1 MCFSMHADLEK
12 LLSLGKIT
20 PSLAEKLDRIA
31 PGRYCFHASW
41 GAGKVISWN
50 LPAKKLVIDFEEN
63 PEHEVAL
70 EFAPRILEFIS
81 DDHFLAKRY
90 EDTESLINLS
100 VDDPVELVRVTL
112 QGYGNSLTPEKL
124 EAALKGTVI
133 AADKWKNWWDK
144 VRAMLRSNVQF
155 MMPTRKG
162 ERITLRA
169 NILSRAQ
176 AALEDYNKAA
186 DLKAKVR
193 VLDGIKME
201 AVMAEPDAV
210 NALIRAVDA
219 DVRNGGSLCIRDSQQ
234 VLELAVLRDD
244 LIASLKNTEAAKEA
258 YPLRSIVEANIGDVG
273 RFAEVLN
280 SMPAVRQKR
289 VYATLPAIFG
299 EDWPQK
305 ALELFDAGGARAVGE
320 IAKFLIEEGQDK
332 VLVKHLKHEL
342 LRQTL
347 PAESLIWICRQRHDA
362 SKPLFGLPVGIAML
376 SLIEQD
382 HMDGG
387 PNRML
392 RLKNLFMED
401 KSIIQEM
408 IKGQD
413 VAEVRQFAKM
423 LYNTSAFSE
432 QDRGALMA
440 RIISVFPDL
449 HAIVLDALVDNS
461 DKPEPIFVSWESLE
475 ARKKELEEL
484 VNVKIPEN
492 LHNKKISRAEGD
504 LRENGGYQD
513 AKEVEKVLNRR
524 RAELEHALALARGTD
539 FAVTDTSRAAM
550 GTKVTLQPLNGGEP
564 VVYTILGAWDTN
576 PEKHI
581 VSYLSQV
588 GKELTGNMYELNTE
602 LVRERVLGIK
612 TPYKTIESIAVAKR
626 PPALCPGC
634 PHRGFFY
641 TLSKNKN
648 YVVTGDIGCYT
659 LGCAAPLNCMDS
671 VVCMGAGFSAGMGIA
686 KSFEKEG
693 VTGKVVFGV
702 VGDSTFFHSGMTG
715 AAEIVYN
722 KGRMIPCVLDNRITG
737 MTGHQ
742 DNPGTGYTLQGDPTA
757 LLSVEKILTA
767 LGFAPVLTV
776 DPQDLKAM
784 EAAVD
789 QAVDALD
796 AGQQP
801 AIVTRCPC
809 LLIKR
814 DKFRKGMCRV
824 NADKCRSCRSCLK
837 VGCPAISLENG
848 KAVIDRTQCVGCTVC
863 AQVCPFDA
871 IEKEEK

>member
-1 MCFSMHADLEK
+1 MRFSMHADLEK

-31 PGRYCFHASW
+31 PGRYCFHTSW

-70 EFAPRILEFIS
+70 EFAPKILEFIN
-81 DDHFLAKRY
+81 DDHFLARRY

-133 AADKWKNWWDK
+133 AEDKWKNWWDK

-162 ERITLRA
+162 ERITLRT

-186 DLKAKVR
+186 DLKARVR

-210 NALIRAVDA
+210 NTLVQAVDA
-219 DVRNGGSLCIRDSQQ
+219 DVRNGGSLALQQ
-234 VLELAVLRDD
+234 VLELSVLRDD
-244 LIASLKNTEAAKEA
+244 LIAAVKNTEAAKEA
-258 YPLRSIVEANIGDVG
+258 YPLRSIVEANIGDVE

-280 SMPAVRQKR
+280 SMAAVRQKR
-289 VYATLPAIFG
+289 VYATLPVIFG
-299 EDWPQK
+299 EEWTQK
-305 ALELFDAGGARAVGE
+305 ALELFDASGARAVGE
-320 IAKFLIEEGQDK
+320 IAKFLIEEGHDK
-332 VLVKHLKHEL
+332 DLVKHLKHEL

-362 SKPLFGLPVGIAML
+362 SKPLFGLAVGIAML

-401 KSIIQEM
+401 KNLIQEM

-440 RIISVFPDL
+440 RVISVFPDL
-449 HAIVLDALVDNS
+449 HAIVLDALVDTS
-461 DKPEPIFVSWESLE
+461 DKPEPIFVSWDSLE

-524 RAELEHALALARGTD
+524 RSELEQALALARGTD
-539 FAVTDTSRAAM
+539 FNVTDTSRASM
-550 GTKVTLQPLNGGEP
+550 GTKVTLQPLSGGDS

-588 GKELTGNMYELNTE
+588 GKELTG
-602 LVRERVLGIK
+602 
-612 TPYKTIESIAVAKR
+612 
-626 PPALCPGC
+626 
-634 PHRGFFY
+634 
-641 TLSKNKN
+641 
-648 YVVTGDIGCYT
+648 
-659 LGCAAPLNCMDS
+659 
-671 VVCMGAGFSAGMGIA
+671 
-686 KSFEKEG
+686 KS
-693 VTGKVVFGV
+693 
-702 VGDSTFFHSGMTG
+702 VGDQVK
-715 AAEIVYN
+715 IVPMDGD
-722 KGRMIPCVLDNRITG
+722 KKKVFTIT
-737 MTGHQ
+737 
-742 DNPGTGYTLQGDPTA
+742 
-757 LLSVEKILTA
+757 KI
-767 LGFAPVLTV
+767 
-776 DPQDLKAM
+776 
-784 EAAVD
+784 EAA
-789 QAVDALD
+789 
-796 AGQQP
+796 
-801 AIVTRCPC
+801 
-809 LLIKR
+809 
-814 DKFRKGMCRV
+814 F
-824 NADKCRSCRSCLK
+824 
-837 VGCPAISLENG
+837 
-848 KAVIDRTQCVGCTVC
+848 
-863 AQVCPFDA
+863 
-871 IEKEEK
+871 

>member
-1 MCFSMHADLEK
+1 MRFSMHADLEK

-31 PGRYCFHASW
+31 PGRYCFHTTW

-50 LPAKKLVIDFEEN
+50 LAAKKLVIDFEEN

-70 EFAPRILEFIS
+70 EFAPKILEFLH
-81 DDHFLAKRY
+81 DDHFLARRY

-162 ERITLRA
+162 ERITLRT

-201 AVMAEPDAV
+201 TVMTEPDAV
-210 NALIRAVDA
+210 NALVQAVDA
-219 DVRNGGSLCIRDSQQ
+219 DVRNGGSLALQQ
-234 VLELAVLRDD
+234 VLAVLRDD
-244 LIASLKNTEAAKEA
+244 LIAAVKNTEAAQAA
-258 YPLRSIVEANIGDVG
+258 YPLRSIVEANIGDVE

-289 VYATLPAIFG
+289 VYVTLPAVFG
-299 EDWPQK
+299 EEWTQK
-305 ALELFDAGGARAVGE
+305 ALELFDASGARAVGE
-320 IAKFLIEEGQDK
+320 IAKFLIEEGHDK
-332 VLVKHLKHEL
+332 ALVKHLKHEL

-401 KSIIQEM
+401 KNIIQEM

-440 RIISVFPDL
+440 RVISVFPDL
-449 HAIVLDALVDNS
+449 HAIVLDALVDTS
-461 DKPEPIFVSWESLE
+461 DKPEPIFVSWDSLE

-524 RAELEHALALARGTD
+524 RSELEQALALARGTD
-539 FAVTDTSRAAM
+539 FAVTDTSKAAM
-550 GTKVTLQPLNGGEP
+550 GMKVTLQPLAGGDA

-588 GKELTGNMYELNTE
+588 GKELTG
-602 LVRERVLGIK
+602 R
-612 TPYKTIESIAVAKR
+612 S
-626 PPALCPGC
+626 
-634 PHRGFFY
+634 
-641 TLSKNKN
+641 
-648 YVVTGDIGCYT
+648 
-659 LGCAAPLNCMDS
+659 
-671 VVCMGAGFSAGMGIA
+671 
-686 KSFEKEG
+686 
-693 VTGKVVFGV
+693 
-702 VGDSTFFHSGMTG
+702 VGDQVK
-715 AAEIVYN
+715 IVPMDGD
-722 KGRMIPCVLDNRITG
+722 KKKVFTIT
-737 MTGHQ
+737 
-742 DNPGTGYTLQGDPTA
+742 
-757 LLSVEKILTA
+757 KI
-767 LGFAPVLTV
+767 
-776 DPQDLKAM
+776 
-784 EAAVD
+784 EAA
-789 QAVDALD
+789 
-796 AGQQP
+796 
-801 AIVTRCPC
+801 
-809 LLIKR
+809 
-814 DKFRKGMCRV
+814 F
-824 NADKCRSCRSCLK
+824 
-837 VGCPAISLENG
+837 
-848 KAVIDRTQCVGCTVC
+848 
-863 AQVCPFDA
+863 
-871 IEKEEK
+871 

>member
-20 PSLAEKLDRIA
+20 PSLAEKLDRIS
-31 PGRYCFHASW
+31 PGRYCFHTTW

-50 LPAKKLVIDFEEN
+50 LAAKKLVIDFEEN

-70 EFAPRILEFIS
+70 EFAPKILEFLH
-81 DDHFLAKRY
+81 DDHFLARRY

-112 QGYGNSLTPEKL
+112 RGYGNSLTPEKL

-133 AADKWKNWWDK
+133 AEDKWKSWWDK

-162 ERITLRA
+162 ERITLRT
-169 NILSRAQ
+169 NTLSRAQ
-176 AALEDYNKAA
+176 AALEDYSKAA

-201 AVMAEPDAV
+201 AVMTEPDAV
-210 NALIRAVDA
+210 MTLVQAVDA
-219 DVRNGGSLCIRDSQQ
+219 DVRNGGSLALQQ

-244 LIASLKNTEAAKEA
+244 LIAAVKNTEAAQEV
-258 YPLRSIVEANIGDVG
+258 YPLRSIVEANIDVVE

-280 SMPAVRQKR
+280 SMAAVRQKR
-289 VYATLPAIFG
+289 VYATLPGIFG
-299 EDWPQK
+299 EEWTQK
-305 ALELFDAGGARAVGE
+305 AMELFDASGARAVGE
-320 IAKFLIEEGQDK
+320 IAKFLIEEGQGK
-332 VLVKHLKHEL
+332 ALVKHLKHEL

-362 SKPLFGLPVGIAML
+362 SKSLFGLPVGIAML

-401 KSIIQEM
+401 KNIIQEM

-413 VAEVRQFAKM
+413 LAEVRQFAKM

-440 RIISVFPDL
+440 RVISVFPDL
-449 HAIVLDALVDNS
+449 HAIVLDALVDTS
-461 DKPEPIFVSWESLE
+461 DKPEPIFVSWDSLE

-524 RAELEHALALARGTD
+524 RAELEHALSLARGTD

-550 GTKVTLQPLNGGEP
+550 GMKVTLQPLNGGEP

-588 GKELTGNMYELNTE
+588 GRELTGKSVGEQVKIVPMDGDQKK
-602 LVRERVLGIK
+602 VF
-612 TPYKTIESIAVAKR
+612 TI
-626 PPALCPGC
+626 
-634 PHRGFFY
+634 
-641 TLSKNKN
+641 T
-648 YVVTGDIGCYT
+648 
-659 LGCAAPLNCMDS
+659 
-671 VVCMGAGFSAGMGIA
+671 
-686 KSFEKEG
+686 
-693 VTGKVVFGV
+693 
-702 VGDSTFFHSGMTG
+702 
-715 AAEIVYN
+715 
-722 KGRMIPCVLDNRITG
+722 
-737 MTGHQ
+737 
-742 DNPGTGYTLQGDPTA
+742 
-757 LLSVEKILTA
+757 KI
-767 LGFAPVLTV
+767 
-776 DPQDLKAM
+776 
-784 EAAVD
+784 EAA
-789 QAVDALD
+789 
-796 AGQQP
+796 
-801 AIVTRCPC
+801 
-809 LLIKR
+809 
-814 DKFRKGMCRV
+814 F
-824 NADKCRSCRSCLK
+824 
-837 VGCPAISLENG
+837 
-848 KAVIDRTQCVGCTVC
+848 
-863 AQVCPFDA
+863 
-871 IEKEEK
+871 

>member
-176 AALEDYNKAA
+176 ATLEDYNKAA

-219 DVRNGGSLCIRDSQQ
+219 DVRNGLALQQ
-234 VLELAVLRDD
+234 VLELGVLRDD

-588 GKELTGNMYELNTE
+588 GKELTG
-602 LVRERVLGIK
+602 
-612 TPYKTIESIAVAKR
+612 
-626 PPALCPGC
+626 
-634 PHRGFFY
+634 
-641 TLSKNKN
+641 
-648 YVVTGDIGCYT
+648 
-659 LGCAAPLNCMDS
+659 
-671 VVCMGAGFSAGMGIA
+671 
-686 KSFEKEG
+686 KS
-693 VTGKVVFGV
+693 
-702 VGDSTFFHSGMTG
+702 VGDQVK
-715 AAEIVYN
+715 IVPMDGDKKKVYT
-722 KGRMIPCVLDNRITG
+722 IT
-737 MTGHQ
+737 
-742 DNPGTGYTLQGDPTA
+742 
-757 LLSVEKILTA
+757 KI
-767 LGFAPVLTV
+767 
-776 DPQDLKAM
+776 
-784 EAAVD
+784 EAA
-789 QAVDALD
+789 
-796 AGQQP
+796 
-801 AIVTRCPC
+801 
-809 LLIKR
+809 
-814 DKFRKGMCRV
+814 F
-824 NADKCRSCRSCLK
+824 
-837 VGCPAISLENG
+837 
-848 KAVIDRTQCVGCTVC
+848 
-863 AQVCPFDA
+863 
-871 IEKEEK
+871 

>member
-144 VRAMLRSNVQF
+144 VRAMLRS
-155 MMPTRKG
+155 
-162 ERITLRA
+162 
-169 NILSRAQ
+169 
-176 AALEDYNKAA
+176 

-219 DVRNGGSLCIRDSQQ
+219 DVRNGGSLALQQ

-362 SKPLFGLPVGIAML
+362 SKPLFGLPVGITML

-440 RIISVFPDL
+440 RIISIFPDL

-588 GKELTGNMYELNTE
+588 GKELTG
-602 LVRERVLGIK
+602 
-612 TPYKTIESIAVAKR
+612 
-626 PPALCPGC
+626 
-634 PHRGFFY
+634 
-641 TLSKNKN
+641 
-648 YVVTGDIGCYT
+648 
-659 LGCAAPLNCMDS
+659 
-671 VVCMGAGFSAGMGIA
+671 
-686 KSFEKEG
+686 KS
-693 VTGKVVFGV
+693 
-702 VGDSTFFHSGMTG
+702 VGDQVK
-715 AAEIVYN
+715 IVPMDGD
-722 KGRMIPCVLDNRITG
+722 KKKV
-737 MTGHQ
+737 
-742 DNPGTGYTLQGDPTA
+742 YTIM
-757 LLSVEKILTA
+757 KI
-767 LGFAPVLTV
+767 
-776 DPQDLKAM
+776 
-784 EAAVD
+784 EAA
-789 QAVDALD
+789 
-796 AGQQP
+796 
-801 AIVTRCPC
+801 
-809 LLIKR
+809 
-814 DKFRKGMCRV
+814 F
-824 NADKCRSCRSCLK
+824 
-837 VGCPAISLENG
+837 
-848 KAVIDRTQCVGCTVC
+848 
-863 AQVCPFDA
+863 
-871 IEKEEK
+871 

>member
-1 MCFSMHADLEK
+1 MHADLEK

-20 PSLAEKLDRIA
+20 PALAEKLDRIA

-50 LPAKKLVIDFEEN
+50 LPAQKLVIDFEEN

-70 EFAPRILEFIS
+70 GFAPKILEFIS

-133 AADKWKNWWDK
+133 AEDKWKNWWDK

-169 NILSRAQ
+169 NTLSRAQ

-201 AVMAEPDAV
+201 TVMAEPDAV

-219 DVRNGGSLCIRDSQQ
+219 DVRNGGSLALQQ

-362 SKPLFGLPVGIAML
+362 SKSLFGLPVGIAML

-387 PNRML
+387 
-392 RLKNLFMED
+392 
-401 KSIIQEM
+401 
-408 IKGQD
+408 
-413 VAEVRQFAKM
+413 
-423 LYNTSAFSE
+423 
-432 QDRGALMA
+432 
-440 RIISVFPDL
+440 
-449 HAIVLDALVDNS
+449 
-461 DKPEPIFVSWESLE
+461 
-475 ARKKELEEL
+475 
-484 VNVKIPEN
+484 
-492 LHNKKISRAEGD
+492 
-504 LRENGGYQD
+504 
-513 AKEVEKVLNRR
+513 
-524 RAELEHALALARGTD
+524 
-539 FAVTDTSRAAM
+539 
-550 GTKVTLQPLNGGEP
+550 
-564 VVYTILGAWDTN
+564 
-576 PEKHI
+576 
-581 VSYLSQV
+581 
-588 GKELTGNMYELNTE
+588 
-602 LVRERVLGIK
+602 
-612 TPYKTIESIAVAKR
+612 
-626 PPALCPGC
+626 
-634 PHRGFFY
+634 
-641 TLSKNKN
+641 
-648 YVVTGDIGCYT
+648 
-659 LGCAAPLNCMDS
+659 
-671 VVCMGAGFSAGMGIA
+671 
-686 KSFEKEG
+686 
-693 VTGKVVFGV
+693 
-702 VGDSTFFHSGMTG
+702 
-715 AAEIVYN
+715 
-722 KGRMIPCVLDNRITG
+722 
-737 MTGHQ
+737 
-742 DNPGTGYTLQGDPTA
+742 
-757 LLSVEKILTA
+757 
-767 LGFAPVLTV
+767 
-776 DPQDLKAM
+776 
-784 EAAVD
+784 
-789 QAVDALD
+789 
-796 AGQQP
+796 
-801 AIVTRCPC
+801 
-809 LLIKR
+809 
-814 DKFRKGMCRV
+814 
-824 NADKCRSCRSCLK
+824 
-837 VGCPAISLENG
+837 
-848 KAVIDRTQCVGCTVC
+848 
-863 AQVCPFDA
+863 
-871 IEKEEK
+871 

>member
-133 AADKWKNWWDK
+133 AADKWKNC
-144 VRAMLRSNVQF
+144 SNVQF

-219 DVRNGGSLCIRDSQQ
+219 DVRNGGSLALQQ

-588 GKELTGNMYELNTE
+588 GKELTG
-602 LVRERVLGIK
+602 
-612 TPYKTIESIAVAKR
+612 
-626 PPALCPGC
+626 
-634 PHRGFFY
+634 
-641 TLSKNKN
+641 
-648 YVVTGDIGCYT
+648 
-659 LGCAAPLNCMDS
+659 
-671 VVCMGAGFSAGMGIA
+671 
-686 KSFEKEG
+686 KS
-693 VTGKVVFGV
+693 
-702 VGDSTFFHSGMTG
+702 VGDQVK
-715 AAEIVYN
+715 IVPMDGDKKKVYT
-722 KGRMIPCVLDNRITG
+722 IT
-737 MTGHQ
+737 
-742 DNPGTGYTLQGDPTA
+742 
-757 LLSVEKILTA
+757 KI
-767 LGFAPVLTV
+767 
-776 DPQDLKAM
+776 
-784 EAAVD
+784 EAA
-789 QAVDALD
+789 
-796 AGQQP
+796 
-801 AIVTRCPC
+801 
-809 LLIKR
+809 
-814 DKFRKGMCRV
+814 F
-824 NADKCRSCRSCLK
+824 
-837 VGCPAISLENG
+837 
-848 KAVIDRTQCVGCTVC
+848 
-863 AQVCPFDA
+863 
-871 IEKEEK
+871 

>member
-219 DVRNGGSLCIRDSQQ
+219 DVRNGSLALQQ

-588 GKELTGNMYELNTE
+588 GKELTG
-602 LVRERVLGIK
+602 
-612 TPYKTIESIAVAKR
+612 
-626 PPALCPGC
+626 
-634 PHRGFFY
+634 
-641 TLSKNKN
+641 
-648 YVVTGDIGCYT
+648 
-659 LGCAAPLNCMDS
+659 
-671 VVCMGAGFSAGMGIA
+671 
-686 KSFEKEG
+686 KS
-693 VTGKVVFGV
+693 
-702 VGDSTFFHSGMTG
+702 VGDQVK
-715 AAEIVYN
+715 IVPMDGDKKKVYT
-722 KGRMIPCVLDNRITG
+722 IT
-737 MTGHQ
+737 
-742 DNPGTGYTLQGDPTA
+742 
-757 LLSVEKILTA
+757 KI
-767 LGFAPVLTV
+767 
-776 DPQDLKAM
+776 
-784 EAAVD
+784 EAA
-789 QAVDALD
+789 
-796 AGQQP
+796 
-801 AIVTRCPC
+801 
-809 LLIKR
+809 
-814 DKFRKGMCRV
+814 F
-824 NADKCRSCRSCLK
+824 
-837 VGCPAISLENG
+837 
-848 KAVIDRTQCVGCTVC
+848 
-863 AQVCPFDA
+863 
-871 IEKEEK
+871 

>member
-144 VRAMLRSNVQF
+144 VR
-155 MMPTRKG
+155 
-162 ERITLRA
+162 
-169 NILSRAQ
+169 
-176 AALEDYNKAA
+176 
-186 DLKAKVR
+186 

-219 DVRNGGSLCIRDSQQ
+219 DVRNGGSLALQQ

-588 GKELTGNMYELNTE
+588 GKELTG
-602 LVRERVLGIK
+602 
-612 TPYKTIESIAVAKR
+612 
-626 PPALCPGC
+626 
-634 PHRGFFY
+634 
-641 TLSKNKN
+641 
-648 YVVTGDIGCYT
+648 
-659 LGCAAPLNCMDS
+659 
-671 VVCMGAGFSAGMGIA
+671 
-686 KSFEKEG
+686 KS
-693 VTGKVVFGV
+693 
-702 VGDSTFFHSGMTG
+702 VGDQVK
-715 AAEIVYN
+715 IVPMDGDKKKVYT
-722 KGRMIPCVLDNRITG
+722 IT
-737 MTGHQ
+737 
-742 DNPGTGYTLQGDPTA
+742 
-757 LLSVEKILTA
+757 KI
-767 LGFAPVLTV
+767 
-776 DPQDLKAM
+776 
-784 EAAVD
+784 EAA
-789 QAVDALD
+789 
-796 AGQQP
+796 
-801 AIVTRCPC
+801 
-809 LLIKR
+809 
-814 DKFRKGMCRV
+814 F
-824 NADKCRSCRSCLK
+824 
-837 VGCPAISLENG
+837 
-848 KAVIDRTQCVGCTVC
+848 
-863 AQVCPFDA
+863 
-871 IEKEEK
+871 

>member
-1 MCFSMHADLEK
+1 MRFSMHADLEK

-31 PGRYCFHASW
+31 PGRYCFHTTW

-50 LPAKKLVIDFEEN
+50 LAAKKLVIDFEEN

-70 EFAPRILEFIS
+70 EFAPKILEFLH
-81 DDHFLAKRY
+81 DDHFLARRY

-162 ERITLRA
+162 ERITLRT

-201 AVMAEPDAV
+201 TVMTEPDAV
-210 NALIRAVDA
+210 NALVQAVDA
-219 DVRNGGSLCIRDSQQ
+219 DVRNGGSLALQQ
-234 VLELAVLRDD
+234 VLE
-244 LIASLKNTEAAKEA
+244 LKNTEAAQAA
-258 YPLRSIVEANIGDVG
+258 YPLRSIVEANIGDVE

-289 VYATLPAIFG
+289 VYVTLPAVFG
-299 EDWPQK
+299 EEWTQK
-305 ALELFDAGGARAVGE
+305 ALELFDASGARAVGE
-320 IAKFLIEEGQDK
+320 IAKFLIEEGHDK
-332 VLVKHLKHEL
+332 ALVKHLKHEL

-347 PAESLIWICRQRHDA
+347 PADSLIWICRQRHDA

-401 KSIIQEM
+401 KNIIQEM

-440 RIISVFPDL
+440 RVISVFPDL
-449 HAIVLDALVDNS
+449 HAIVLDALVDTS
-461 DKPEPIFVSWESLE
+461 DKPEPIFVSWDSLE

-524 RAELEHALALARGTD
+524 RSELEHALALARGTD
-539 FAVTDTSRAAM
+539 FAVTDTSKAAM
-550 GTKVTLQPLNGGEP
+550 GMKVTLQPLTGGDA

-588 GKELTGNMYELNTE
+588 GKELTG
-602 LVRERVLGIK
+602 R
-612 TPYKTIESIAVAKR
+612 S
-626 PPALCPGC
+626 
-634 PHRGFFY
+634 
-641 TLSKNKN
+641 
-648 YVVTGDIGCYT
+648 
-659 LGCAAPLNCMDS
+659 
-671 VVCMGAGFSAGMGIA
+671 
-686 KSFEKEG
+686 
-693 VTGKVVFGV
+693 
-702 VGDSTFFHSGMTG
+702 VGDQVK
-715 AAEIVYN
+715 IVPMDGD
-722 KGRMIPCVLDNRITG
+722 KKKVFTITKIE
-737 MTGHQ
+737 T
-742 DNPGTGYTLQGDPTA
+742 TA
-757 LLSVEKILTA
+757 
-767 LGFAPVLTV
+767 
-776 DPQDLKAM
+776 
-784 EAAVD
+784 
-789 QAVDALD
+789 
-796 AGQQP
+796 
-801 AIVTRCPC
+801 
-809 LLIKR
+809 
-814 DKFRKGMCRV
+814 
-824 NADKCRSCRSCLK
+824 
-837 VGCPAISLENG
+837 
-848 KAVIDRTQCVGCTVC
+848 
-863 AQVCPFDA
+863 
-871 IEKEEK
+871 

>member
-144 VRAMLRSNVQF
+144 VLRSNVQF

-219 DVRNGGSLCIRDSQQ
+219 DVRNGGSLALQQ

-305 ALELFDAGGARAVGE
+305 ALELFDAGGARTVGE

-588 GKELTGNMYELNTE
+588 GKELTG
-602 LVRERVLGIK
+602 
-612 TPYKTIESIAVAKR
+612 
-626 PPALCPGC
+626 
-634 PHRGFFY
+634 
-641 TLSKNKN
+641 
-648 YVVTGDIGCYT
+648 
-659 LGCAAPLNCMDS
+659 
-671 VVCMGAGFSAGMGIA
+671 
-686 KSFEKEG
+686 KS
-693 VTGKVVFGV
+693 
-702 VGDSTFFHSGMTG
+702 VGDQVK
-715 AAEIVYN
+715 IVPMDGDKKKVYT
-722 KGRMIPCVLDNRITG
+722 IT
-737 MTGHQ
+737 
-742 DNPGTGYTLQGDPTA
+742 
-757 LLSVEKILTA
+757 KI
-767 LGFAPVLTV
+767 
-776 DPQDLKAM
+776 
-784 EAAVD
+784 EAA
-789 QAVDALD
+789 
-796 AGQQP
+796 
-801 AIVTRCPC
+801 
-809 LLIKR
+809 
-814 DKFRKGMCRV
+814 F
-824 NADKCRSCRSCLK
+824 
-837 VGCPAISLENG
+837 
-848 KAVIDRTQCVGCTVC
+848 
-863 AQVCPFDA
+863 
-871 IEKEEK
+871 

>member
-219 DVRNGGSLCIRDSQQ
+219 DLRNGGSLALQQ

-392 RLKNLFMED
+392 RLKNLF
-401 KSIIQEM
+401 
-408 IKGQD
+408 
-413 VAEVRQFAKM
+413 
-423 LYNTSAFSE
+423 
-432 QDRGALMA
+432 
-440 RIISVFPDL
+440 
-449 HAIVLDALVDNS
+449 
-461 DKPEPIFVSWESLE
+461 VSWESLE

-588 GKELTGNMYELNTE
+588 GKELTG
-602 LVRERVLGIK
+602 
-612 TPYKTIESIAVAKR
+612 
-626 PPALCPGC
+626 
-634 PHRGFFY
+634 
-641 TLSKNKN
+641 
-648 YVVTGDIGCYT
+648 
-659 LGCAAPLNCMDS
+659 
-671 VVCMGAGFSAGMGIA
+671 
-686 KSFEKEG
+686 KS
-693 VTGKVVFGV
+693 
-702 VGDSTFFHSGMTG
+702 VGDQVK
-715 AAEIVYN
+715 IVPMDGDKKKVYT
-722 KGRMIPCVLDNRITG
+722 IT
-737 MTGHQ
+737 
-742 DNPGTGYTLQGDPTA
+742 
-757 LLSVEKILTA
+757 KI
-767 LGFAPVLTV
+767 
-776 DPQDLKAM
+776 
-784 EAAVD
+784 EAA
-789 QAVDALD
+789 
-796 AGQQP
+796 
-801 AIVTRCPC
+801 
-809 LLIKR
+809 
-814 DKFRKGMCRV
+814 F
-824 NADKCRSCRSCLK
+824 
-837 VGCPAISLENG
+837 
-848 KAVIDRTQCVGCTVC
+848 
-863 AQVCPFDA
+863 
-871 IEKEEK
+871 

>member
-1 MCFSMHADLEK
+1 M
-12 LLSLGKIT
+12 
-20 PSLAEKLDRIA
+20 
-31 PGRYCFHASW
+31 
-41 GAGKVISWN
+41 
-50 LPAKKLVIDFEEN
+50 
-63 PEHEVAL
+63 
-70 EFAPRILEFIS
+70 
-81 DDHFLAKRY
+81 
-90 EDTESLINLS
+90 
-100 VDDPVELVRVTL
+100 
-112 QGYGNSLTPEKL
+112 
-124 EAALKGTVI
+124 I

-162 ERITLRA
+162 ERITLRT

-176 AALEDYNKAA
+176 AAQEDYNKAA

-201 AVMAEPDAV
+201 TVMTEPDAV
-210 NALIRAVDA
+210 NALVQAVDA
-219 DVRNGGSLCIRDSQQ
+219 DVRNGGSLALQQ

-244 LIASLKNTEAAKEA
+244 LIAAVKNTEAAQAA
-258 YPLRSIVEANIGDVG
+258 YPLRSIVEANIGDVE

-289 VYATLPAIFG
+289 VYVTLPAVFG
-299 EDWPQK
+299 EEWTQK
-305 ALELFDAGGARAVGE
+305 ALELFDASGARAVGE
-320 IAKFLIEEGQDK
+320 IAKFLIEEGHDK
-332 VLVKHLKHEL
+332 ALVKHLKHEL

-401 KSIIQEM
+401 KNIIQEM

-440 RIISVFPDL
+440 RVISVFPDL
-449 HAIVLDALVDNS
+449 HAIVLDALVDTS
-461 DKPEPIFVSWESLE
+461 DKPEPIFVSWDSLE

-524 RAELEHALALARGTD
+524 RSELEQALALARGTD
-539 FAVTDTSRAAM
+539 FAVTDTSKAAM
-550 GTKVTLQPLNGGEP
+550 GMKVTLQPLAGGDA

-588 GKELTGNMYELNTE
+588 GKELTG
-602 LVRERVLGIK
+602 R
-612 TPYKTIESIAVAKR
+612 S
-626 PPALCPGC
+626 
-634 PHRGFFY
+634 
-641 TLSKNKN
+641 
-648 YVVTGDIGCYT
+648 
-659 LGCAAPLNCMDS
+659 
-671 VVCMGAGFSAGMGIA
+671 
-686 KSFEKEG
+686 
-693 VTGKVVFGV
+693 
-702 VGDSTFFHSGMTG
+702 VGDQVK
-715 AAEIVYN
+715 IVPMDGD
-722 KGRMIPCVLDNRITG
+722 KKKVFTIT
-737 MTGHQ
+737 
-742 DNPGTGYTLQGDPTA
+742 
-757 LLSVEKILTA
+757 KI
-767 LGFAPVLTV
+767 
-776 DPQDLKAM
+776 
-784 EAAVD
+784 EAA
-789 QAVDALD
+789 
-796 AGQQP
+796 
-801 AIVTRCPC
+801 
-809 LLIKR
+809 
-814 DKFRKGMCRV
+814 F
-824 NADKCRSCRSCLK
+824 
-837 VGCPAISLENG
+837 
-848 KAVIDRTQCVGCTVC
+848 
-863 AQVCPFDA
+863 
-871 IEKEEK
+871 

>member
-1 MCFSMHADLEK
+1 MHFSMHADLEK

-31 PGRYCFHASW
+31 PGRYCFHTTW

-50 LPAKKLVIDFEEN
+50 LAAKKLVIDFEEN

-70 EFAPRILEFIS
+70 EFAPKILEFLH
-81 DDHFLAKRY
+81 DDHFLARRY

-162 ERITLRA
+162 ERITLRT

-201 AVMAEPDAV
+201 TVMTEPDAV
-210 NALIRAVDA
+210 NALVQAVDA
-219 DVRNGGSLCIRDSQQ
+219 DVRNGGSLALQQ

-244 LIASLKNTEAAKEA
+244 LIAAVKNTEAAQA
-258 YPLRSIVEANIGDVG
+258 VYPLRSIVE

-289 VYATLPAIFG
+289 VYVTLPAVFG
-299 EDWPQK
+299 EEWTQK
-305 ALELFDAGGARAVGE
+305 ALELFDASGARAVGE
-320 IAKFLIEEGQDK
+320 IAKFLIEEGHDK
-332 VLVKHLKHEL
+332 ALVKHLKHEL

-401 KSIIQEM
+401 KNIIQEM

-440 RIISVFPDL
+440 RVISVFPDL
-449 HAIVLDALVDNS
+449 HAIVLDALVDTS
-461 DKPEPIFVSWESLE
+461 DKPEPIFVSWDSLE

-524 RAELEHALALARGTD
+524 RSELEQALALARGTD
-539 FAVTDTSRAAM
+539 FAVTDTSKAAM
-550 GTKVTLQPLNGGEP
+550 GMKVTLQPLAGGDA

-588 GKELTGNMYELNTE
+588 GKELTG
-602 LVRERVLGIK
+602 R
-612 TPYKTIESIAVAKR
+612 S
-626 PPALCPGC
+626 
-634 PHRGFFY
+634 
-641 TLSKNKN
+641 
-648 YVVTGDIGCYT
+648 
-659 LGCAAPLNCMDS
+659 
-671 VVCMGAGFSAGMGIA
+671 
-686 KSFEKEG
+686 
-693 VTGKVVFGV
+693 
-702 VGDSTFFHSGMTG
+702 VGDQVK
-715 AAEIVYN
+715 IVPMDGDQ
-722 KGRMIPCVLDNRITG
+722 KKVFTIT
-737 MTGHQ
+737 
-742 DNPGTGYTLQGDPTA
+742 
-757 LLSVEKILTA
+757 KI
-767 LGFAPVLTV
+767 
-776 DPQDLKAM
+776 
-784 EAAVD
+784 EAA
-789 QAVDALD
+789 
-796 AGQQP
+796 
-801 AIVTRCPC
+801 
-809 LLIKR
+809 
-814 DKFRKGMCRV
+814 F
-824 NADKCRSCRSCLK
+824 
-837 VGCPAISLENG
+837 
-848 KAVIDRTQCVGCTVC
+848 
-863 AQVCPFDA
+863 
-871 IEKEEK
+871 

>member
-219 DVRNGGSLCIRDSQQ
+219 DVRNGGSLALQQ

-347 PAESLIWICRQRHDA
+347 PAESLIWICRQRHD
-362 SKPLFGLPVGIAML
+362 VGIAML

-588 GKELTGNMYELNTE
+588 GKELTG
-602 LVRERVLGIK
+602 
-612 TPYKTIESIAVAKR
+612 
-626 PPALCPGC
+626 
-634 PHRGFFY
+634 
-641 TLSKNKN
+641 
-648 YVVTGDIGCYT
+648 
-659 LGCAAPLNCMDS
+659 
-671 VVCMGAGFSAGMGIA
+671 
-686 KSFEKEG
+686 KS
-693 VTGKVVFGV
+693 
-702 VGDSTFFHSGMTG
+702 VGDQVK
-715 AAEIVYN
+715 IVPMDGDKKKVYT
-722 KGRMIPCVLDNRITG
+722 IT
-737 MTGHQ
+737 
-742 DNPGTGYTLQGDPTA
+742 
-757 LLSVEKILTA
+757 KI
-767 LGFAPVLTV
+767 
-776 DPQDLKAM
+776 
-784 EAAVD
+784 EAA
-789 QAVDALD
+789 
-796 AGQQP
+796 
-801 AIVTRCPC
+801 
-809 LLIKR
+809 
-814 DKFRKGMCRV
+814 F
-824 NADKCRSCRSCLK
+824 
-837 VGCPAISLENG
+837 
-848 KAVIDRTQCVGCTVC
+848 
-863 AQVCPFDA
+863 
-871 IEKEEK
+871 

>member
-50 LPAKKLVIDFEEN
+50 LAAKKLVIDFEEN

-70 EFAPRILEFIS
+70 EFAPKILEFI
-81 DDHFLAKRY
+81 DDEHFLVKRY
-90 EDTESLINLS
+90 EDPEALINLS
-100 VDDPVELVRVTL
+100 ADNPVELVRLTL
-112 QGYGNSLTPEKL
+112 QGYGNSLSPEKL

-133 AADKWKNWWDK
+133 AEDKWKNWWDK

-162 ERITLRA
+162 ERITLRT
-169 NILSRAQ
+169 NTLSRAQ

-186 DLKAKVR
+186 DLKARVR
-193 VLDGIKME
+193 VLDGIKMDS
-201 AVMAEPDAV
+201 VTAEPDVV
-210 NALIRAVDA
+210 NALVQAVDA
-219 DVRNGGSLCIRDSQQ
+219 DVRNGGSLALQQ

-244 LIASLKNTEAAKEA
+244 LIAAVKNTEAAGDA
-258 YPLRSIVEANIGDVG
+258 YPLRSIVEASIGDVE
-273 RFAEVLN
+273 RLAEVLN

-289 VYATLPAIFG
+289 VYVTLPVIFG
-299 EDWPQK
+299 EEWTQK
-305 ALELFDAGGARAVGE
+305 ALELFDASGARAVGE
-320 IAKFLIEEGQDK
+320 IAKFLIEEGHDK
-332 VLVKHLKHEL
+332 DLVKHLKHEL

-362 SKPLFGLPVGIAML
+362 AKPLFGLSVGIAML

-401 KSIIQEM
+401 KNIIQEM

-440 RIISVFPDL
+440 RVIGVFPNL
-449 HAIVLDALVDNS
+449 HSIVLDAMVDTS
-461 DKPEPIFVSWESLE
+461 DKPEPIFVSWDSLE

-524 RAELEHALALARGTD
+524 RSELEHALTLARGTD

-550 GTKVTLQPLNGGEP
+550 GMKVTLQPLSGGDA

-588 GKELTGNMYELNTE
+588 GKELTG
-602 LVRERVLGIK
+602 
-612 TPYKTIESIAVAKR
+612 
-626 PPALCPGC
+626 
-634 PHRGFFY
+634 
-641 TLSKNKN
+641 
-648 YVVTGDIGCYT
+648 
-659 LGCAAPLNCMDS
+659 
-671 VVCMGAGFSAGMGIA
+671 
-686 KSFEKEG
+686 KS
-693 VTGKVVFGV
+693 
-702 VGDSTFFHSGMTG
+702 VGDHVK
-715 AAEIVYN
+715 IVPMDGD
-722 KGRMIPCVLDNRITG
+722 KKKVFAIT
-737 MTGHQ
+737 
-742 DNPGTGYTLQGDPTA
+742 
-757 LLSVEKILTA
+757 KI
-767 LGFAPVLTV
+767 
-776 DPQDLKAM
+776 
-784 EAAVD
+784 E
-789 QAVDALD
+789 
-796 AGQQP
+796 P
-801 AIVTRCPC
+801 A
-809 LLIKR
+809 
-814 DKFRKGMCRV
+814 F
-824 NADKCRSCRSCLK
+824 
-837 VGCPAISLENG
+837 
-848 KAVIDRTQCVGCTVC
+848 
-863 AQVCPFDA
+863 
-871 IEKEEK
+871 

>member
-176 AALEDYNKAA
+176 ATLEDYNKAA

-219 DVRNGGSLCIRDSQQ
+219 DVRNGGASLALQQ
-234 VLELAVLRDD
+234 VLELGVLRDD

-588 GKELTGNMYELNTE
+588 GKELTG
-602 LVRERVLGIK
+602 
-612 TPYKTIESIAVAKR
+612 
-626 PPALCPGC
+626 
-634 PHRGFFY
+634 
-641 TLSKNKN
+641 
-648 YVVTGDIGCYT
+648 
-659 LGCAAPLNCMDS
+659 
-671 VVCMGAGFSAGMGIA
+671 
-686 KSFEKEG
+686 KS
-693 VTGKVVFGV
+693 
-702 VGDSTFFHSGMTG
+702 VGDQVK
-715 AAEIVYN
+715 IVPMDGDKKKVYT
-722 KGRMIPCVLDNRITG
+722 IT
-737 MTGHQ
+737 
-742 DNPGTGYTLQGDPTA
+742 
-757 LLSVEKILTA
+757 KI
-767 LGFAPVLTV
+767 
-776 DPQDLKAM
+776 
-784 EAAVD
+784 EAA
-789 QAVDALD
+789 
-796 AGQQP
+796 
-801 AIVTRCPC
+801 
-809 LLIKR
+809 
-814 DKFRKGMCRV
+814 F
-824 NADKCRSCRSCLK
+824 
-837 VGCPAISLENG
+837 
-848 KAVIDRTQCVGCTVC
+848 
-863 AQVCPFDA
+863 
-871 IEKEEK
+871 

>member
-1 MCFSMHADLEK
+1 MCISMHADLEK

-31 PGRYCFHASW
+31 PGRYCFHTSW

-50 LPAKKLVIDFEEN
+50 LAAKKLVIDFEEN
-63 PEHEVAL
+63 PEHEIAL
-70 EFAPRILEFIS
+70 EFAPKILEFI
-81 DDHFLAKRY
+81 DDEHFLVKRY
-90 EDTESLINLS
+90 EDPEALINLS
-100 VDDPVELVRVTL
+100 ADDPVELVRIAL
-112 QGYGNSLTPEKL
+112 KGYGNSLSPEKL

-133 AADKWKNWWDK
+133 AEDKWKNWWDK

-162 ERITLRA
+162 ERITLRT
-169 NILSRAQ
+169 NMLSRAQ

-186 DLKAKVR
+186 DLKARVR
-193 VLDGIKME
+193 VLDGIKMDS
-201 AVMAEPDAV
+201 VMAEPDV
-210 NALIRAVDA
+210 VKALVQAVDA
-219 DVRNGGSLCIRDSQQ
+219 DVRNGGSLALQQ

-244 LIASLKNTEAAKEA
+244 LIAAVKNTEAAGEV
-258 YPLRSIVEANIGDVG
+258 YPLRSIVEANIGDVE

-289 VYATLPAIFG
+289 VYVTLPAIFG
-299 EDWPQK
+299 EEWTQK
-305 ALELFDAGGARAVGE
+305 ALELFDASGARAVGE

-332 VLVKHLKHEL
+332 ALVKHLKHEL

-401 KSIIQEM
+401 KNIIQEM

-440 RIISVFPDL
+440 RVIGVFPNL
-449 HAIVLDALVDNS
+449 HSIVLDAMVDTS
-461 DKPEPIFVSWESLE
+461 DKPEPIFVSWDSLE

-524 RAELEHALALARGTD
+524 RSELEHALALARGTD

-550 GTKVTLQPLNGGEP
+550 GMKVTLQPLAGGDA

-588 GKELTGNMYELNTE
+588 GKELTGKSVGDQVKIVPMDGDKKK
-602 LVRERVLGIK
+602 VF
-612 TPYKTIESIAVAKR
+612 TITKIE
-626 PPALCPGC
+626 PAL
-634 PHRGFFY
+634 
-641 TLSKNKN
+641 
-648 YVVTGDIGCYT
+648 
-659 LGCAAPLNCMDS
+659 
-671 VVCMGAGFSAGMGIA
+671 
-686 KSFEKEG
+686 
-693 VTGKVVFGV
+693 
-702 VGDSTFFHSGMTG
+702 
-715 AAEIVYN
+715 
-722 KGRMIPCVLDNRITG
+722 
-737 MTGHQ
+737 
-742 DNPGTGYTLQGDPTA
+742 
-757 LLSVEKILTA
+757 
-767 LGFAPVLTV
+767 
-776 DPQDLKAM
+776 
-784 EAAVD
+784 
-789 QAVDALD
+789 
-796 AGQQP
+796 
-801 AIVTRCPC
+801 
-809 LLIKR
+809 
-814 DKFRKGMCRV
+814 
-824 NADKCRSCRSCLK
+824 
-837 VGCPAISLENG
+837 
-848 KAVIDRTQCVGCTVC
+848 
-863 AQVCPFDA
+863 
-871 IEKEEK
+871 

>member
-1 MCFSMHADLEK
+1 MCISMHADLEK

-31 PGRYCFHASW
+31 PGRYCFHTSW

-50 LPAKKLVIDFEEN
+50 LAAKKLVIDFEEN
-63 PEHEVAL
+63 PEHEIAL
-70 EFAPRILEFIS
+70 EFAPKILEFI
-81 DDHFLAKRY
+81 DDEHFLVKRY
-90 EDTESLINLS
+90 EDPEALINLS
-100 VDDPVELVRVTL
+100 ADDPVELVRIAL
-112 QGYGNSLTPEKL
+112 KGYGNSLSPEKL

-133 AADKWKNWWDK
+133 AEDKWKNWWDK

-162 ERITLRA
+162 ERITLRT
-169 NILSRAQ
+169 NMLSRAQ

-186 DLKAKVR
+186 DLKARVR
-193 VLDGIKME
+193 VLDGIKMDS
-201 AVMAEPDAV
+201 VMAEPDVV
-210 NALIRAVDA
+210 NVLVQAVDA
-219 DVRNGGSLCIRDSQQ
+219 DVRNGGSLALQQ

-244 LIASLKNTEAAKEA
+244 LIAAVKNTEAAGDV
-258 YPLRSIVEANIGDVG
+258 YPLRSIVEANIGDVE

-289 VYATLPAIFG
+289 VYVTLPAIFG
-299 EDWPQK
+299 EEWMQK
-305 ALELFDAGGARAVGE
+305 ALELFDASGARAVGE
-320 IAKFLIEEGQDK
+320 IAKFLIEEGHDK
-332 VLVKHLKHEL
+332 ALVKHLKHEL

-401 KSIIQEM
+401 KNIIQEM

-440 RIISVFPDL
+440 RVIGVFPNL
-449 HAIVLDALVDNS
+449 HSIVLDAMVDTS
-461 DKPEPIFVSWESLE
+461 DKPEPIFVSWDSLE

-524 RAELEHALALARGTD
+524 RSELEHALALARGTD

-550 GTKVTLQPLNGGEP
+550 GMKVTLQPLAGGDA

-588 GKELTGNMYELNTE
+588 GKELTGKSVGDQVKIVPMDGDKKK
-602 LVRERVLGIK
+602 VF
-612 TPYKTIESIAVAKR
+612 TITKIE
-626 PPALCPGC
+626 PAL
-634 PHRGFFY
+634 
-641 TLSKNKN
+641 
-648 YVVTGDIGCYT
+648 
-659 LGCAAPLNCMDS
+659 
-671 VVCMGAGFSAGMGIA
+671 
-686 KSFEKEG
+686 
-693 VTGKVVFGV
+693 
-702 VGDSTFFHSGMTG
+702 
-715 AAEIVYN
+715 
-722 KGRMIPCVLDNRITG
+722 
-737 MTGHQ
+737 
-742 DNPGTGYTLQGDPTA
+742 
-757 LLSVEKILTA
+757 
-767 LGFAPVLTV
+767 
-776 DPQDLKAM
+776 
-784 EAAVD
+784 
-789 QAVDALD
+789 
-796 AGQQP
+796 
-801 AIVTRCPC
+801 
-809 LLIKR
+809 
-814 DKFRKGMCRV
+814 
-824 NADKCRSCRSCLK
+824 
-837 VGCPAISLENG
+837 
-848 KAVIDRTQCVGCTVC
+848 
-863 AQVCPFDA
+863 
-871 IEKEEK
+871 